1 MAREL
6 TIMEMVKELRRRY
19 NCDLAVIEGRF
30 GLYFYKFEDLKPTQV
45 RNLYNKSKSQFKDWS
60 ITPVVLDLVGP
71 GTYEGSAILI
81 TKDKP
86 HFGEV
91 KYLYHEW
98 WYKDNFNKKGDYCGN
113 SLVLCDRVGSYSK
126 GWRIDNSTIL
136 WFDEENNIY
145 CLSDNRPP
153 ATI

>member
-19 NCDLAVIEGRF
+19 NCGIAVIEGRF
-30 GLYFYKFEDLKPTQV
+30 GLYFYKFEDLESTQV
-45 RNLYNKSKSQFKDWS
+45 RNLYNKSKSHIKYWS

-86 HFGEV
+86 CSFIFSYNIFWSDKDHVYYLTDKLVKEV
-91 KYLYHEW
+91 Q
-98 WYKDNFNKKGDYCGN
+98 NVVDY
-113 SLVLCDRVGSYSK
+113 
-126 GWRIDNSTIL
+126 
-136 WFDEENNIY
+136 
-145 CLSDNRPP
+145 
-153 ATI
+153 

>member
-45 RNLYNKSKSQFKDWS
+45 RNLYNKSKGQFKDRS

-81 TKDKP
+81 TKNKPCSFIFSYNIFWSDKD
-86 HFGEV
+86 HVYYLTDKLIKEV
-91 KYLYHEW
+91 
-98 WYKDNFNKKGDYCGN
+98 
-113 SLVLCDRVGSYSK
+113 
-126 GWRIDNSTIL
+126 
-136 WFDEENNIY
+136 
-145 CLSDNRPP
+145 
-153 ATI
+153 